1 MQFLFWGIVKVYA
14 MYFEQLNAYMGAPFV
29 VGLHGGEG
37 TPELVASVHMN
48 SANYNHLVRRI
59 TDRGANVFAPQLL
72 LWDKD
77 IYGTEY
83 DRFRIDGKLRQLGG
97 SITALELYML
107 RGSIDYFINH
117 EAICHSKIGIAGLSY
132 GGMYALHLAAIDTR
146 IRACYSCSCGHD
158 IFDFSSPD
166 RSYLNAQSCFSSA
179 EVAALIAPRALTMA
193 MGDRDEL
200 FPVKQTQET
209 FAQILPYY
217 KIFNCEDLFLP
228 IVFHGIHELDKQDI
242 ELKFLMDH
250 L

>member
-1 MQFLFWGIVKVYA
+1 L
-14 MYFEQLNAYMGAPFV
+14 YFEQIENSIECPFV
-29 VGLHGGEG
+29 IAQHGGLG
-37 TPELVASVHMN
+37 TSELCS
-48 SANYNHLVRRI
+48 SFYSESENYNHLVRRI

-146 IRACYSCSCGHD
+146 IRACYSCSWGHD

-179 EVAALIAPRALTMA
+179 EVAAMIAPRALTMA